1 LTFQLWHLFLLAS
14 ASLLGLLFV
23 LVLAEPGLPYDI
35 DDHLPS
41 PEDHEFMGLL
51 AALVDAPVTKAA
63 SIEVLTNGVAF
74 YPEELATI
82 ARARRSVHL
91 EAYVFHVS
99 AAADKLVDLLTE
111 RAHAGVRVRLVI
123 DAIGSW
129 RTPSAY
135 FDGLRAAGGEVA
147 WYQPVRW
154 HTLKR
159 FNNRTHRELI
169 VVDGE
174 VAFVGGAGF
183 AAWWDT
189 GPPGQPPWRDTMV
202 RLEGTIVTSVQ
213 AAFAENWLESTGQL
227 LTDPGSFAHC
237 RALGSQPAVG
247 TDAIVVTG
255 TPSAGRAT
263 RARMLFQLLI
273 AGARRSIRITSPYFL
288 PDRSMR
294 AELRKAVRRGVRVQ
308 VVVPGA
314 LNNHPIARRASR
326 RRYGDLLSGG
336 VEVLEYEPGMN
347 HSKVLLVDELWG
359 VVGSSNFDNRSFGL
373 NDELNLALPDRAL
386 AARLRED
393 FERDAALSRS
403 VDLLDW
409 RRRPMSERVLAL
421 LGALVERQQ

>member
-1 LTFQLWHLFLLAS
+1 MTFQLWHLFLLAS

-23 LVLAEPGLPYDI
+23 LVLVEPGLPYDI
-35 DDHLPS
+35 DDRLPS
-41 PEDHEFMGLL
+41 PEDHEFLGLL
-51 AALVDAPVTKAA
+51 AALVDAPVAKAA

-74 YPEELATI
+74 YAAEFAAI
-82 ARARRSVHL
+82 AGARRSVHL

-99 AAADKLVDLLTE
+99 AVADRLVSLLAE
-111 RAHAGVRVRLVI
+111 RARAGIRVRLVI

-174 VAFVGGAGF
+174 VAFVGGAGI
-183 AAWWDT
+183 ASWWDT

-213 AAFAENWLESTGQL
+213 SAFVENWLESTGRL
-227 LTDPGSFAHC
+227 LTDPGSFFHC
-237 RALGSQPAVG
+237 RALGSTPAVG
-247 TDAIVVTG
+247 SDAIVVTG

-273 AGARRSIRITSPYFL
+273 AGARRSIRIASPYFL

-314 LNNHPIARRASR
+314 FNNHPIARRASR
-326 RRYGDLLSGG
+326 RRYGDLLGAG

-347 HSKVLLVDELWG
+347 HSKVLLVDELWV

-393 FERDAALSRS
+393 FERDAALGSS
-403 VDLLDW
+403 IDLNAW
-409 RRRPMSERVLAL
+409 HRRPLSERLLAL

>member
-1 LTFQLWHLFLLAS
+1 VTFQLWHLFLLAS
-14 ASLLGLLFV
+14 ATLLGLLFV
-23 LVLAEPGLPYDI
+23 LVLAEPSLPYDI
-35 DDHLPS
+35 GNDLPS
-41 PEDHEFMGLL
+41 PEDHEFMGLV
-51 AALVDAPVTKAA
+51 AALVDAPIAKAA
-63 SIEVLTNGVAF
+63 SIEVLTDGVAF
-74 YPEELATI
+74 YPEEFMSI
-82 ARARRSVHL
+82 AHARHSVHL

-99 AAADKLVDLLTE
+99 AVADRLVRLLTE
-111 RAHAGVRVRLVI
+111 RARAGVHVRLVI

-129 RTPSAY
+129 RTPAAY

-169 VVDGE
+169 VIDGE
-174 VAFVGGAGF
+174 VAFVGGAGI
-183 AAWWDT
+183 ASWWDT

-237 RALGSQPAVG
+237 RAVSGPPAAG
-247 TDAIVVTG
+247 TDAIIVTG

-263 RARMLFQLLI
+263 RARMLFQLLV

-288 PDRSMR
+288 PDRSML
-294 AELRKAVRRGVRVQ
+294 AELQKAVRRGVLVQ
-308 VVVPGA
+308 VVVPGP

-326 RRYGDLLSGG
+326 RRYGDLLGAG
-336 VEVLEYEPGMN
+336 VEMLEYEPGMH
-347 HSKVLLVDELWG
+347 HSKVLLVDELWV

-373 NDELNLALPDRAL
+373 NDEINLALPDRAL
-386 AARLRED
+386 AERLRED
-393 FERDAALSRS
+393 FERDAALSRP
-403 VDLLDW
+403 VDLHAW
-409 RRRPMSERVLAL
+409 RARPMSERLLAL
-421 LGALVERQQ
+421 LGALLERQQ

>member
-1 LTFQLWHLFLLAS
+1 
-14 ASLLGLLFV
+14 
-23 LVLAEPGLPYDI
+23 
-35 DDHLPS
+35 
-41 PEDHEFMGLL
+41 
-51 AALVDAPVTKAA
+51 
-63 SIEVLTNGVAF
+63 
-74 YPEELATI
+74 
-82 ARARRSVHL
+82 
-91 EAYVFHVS
+91 VS
-99 AAADKLVDLLTE
+99 AVADRLVDLLTE
-111 RAHAGVRVRLVI
+111 RARAGVRVRLVI

-129 RTPSAY
+129 RTPTAY

-169 VVDGE
+169 VIDGD
-174 VAFVGGAGF
+174 VAFVGGAGI
-183 AAWWDT
+183 AYWWDT

-227 LTDPGSFAHC
+227 LTDPGSFTHC
-237 RALGSQPAVG
+237 RAVSSATAGGA
-247 TDAIVVTG
+247 DAIVVTG

-288 PDRSMR
+288 PDRSMQ
-294 AELRKAVRRGVRVQ
+294 AELQRAVRRGVRVQ

-314 LNNHPIARRASR
+314 FNNHPIARRASR
-326 RRYGDLLSGG
+326 RRYGNLLGAG
-336 VEVLEYEPGMN
+336 VELLEYEPGMN
-347 HSKVLLVDELWG
+347 HSKVLLVDELWV

-373 NDELNLALPDRAL
+373 NDEINLALPDRAL

-393 FERDAALSRS
+393 FERDAALSRP
-403 VDLLDW
+403 VDLHSW
-409 RRRPMSERVLAL
+409 RTRPMSERLLAL

>member
-1 LTFQLWHLFLLAS
+1 LTFELWHLFLLAS
-14 ASLLGLLFV
+14 ASLLGLLFM

-35 DDHLPS
+35 GDPLPS
-41 PEDHEFMGLL
+41 PENHEFMGLI
-51 AALVDAPVTKAA
+51 AALVDAPVAKAT
-63 SIEVLTNGVAF
+63 SIEVLTDGVEF
-74 YPEELATI
+74 YPQELASI

-91 EAYVFHVS
+91 EAYIFHVS
-99 AAADKLVDLLTE
+99 AVADRLVGLLTE
-111 RAHAGVRVRLVI
+111 RARAGVRVRLVI

-129 RTPSAY
+129 RTPTAY

-154 HTLKR
+154 HTMKR

-169 VVDGE
+169 VIDGD
-174 VAFVGGAGF
+174 VAFVGGAGI
-183 AAWWDT
+183 AYWWDT

-227 LTDPGSFAHC
+227 LTDPGSFSHC
-237 RALGSQPAVG
+237 RAVSSATAGGA
-247 TDAIVVTG
+247 DAIVVTG

-273 AGARRSIRITSPYFL
+273 AGARQSIRITSPYFL
-288 PDRSMR
+288 PDRSMQ
-294 AELRKAVRRGVRVQ
+294 AELQRAVRRGVRVQ

-314 LNNHPIARRASR
+314 FNNHPIARRASR
-326 RRYGDLLSGG
+326 RRYGNLLGAG

-347 HSKVLLVDELWG
+347 HSKVLLVDELWV

-373 NDELNLALPDRAL
+373 NDEINLALPDRAL

-393 FERDAALSRS
+393 FERDAALSRP
-403 VDLLDW
+403 VDLHSW
-409 RRRPMSERVLAL
+409 RTRPMSERLLAL

>member
-1 LTFQLWHLFLLAS
+1 MTFQLWHLFLLAS
-14 ASLLGLLFV
+14 AALLGLLFV

-35 DDHLPS
+35 DDRLPPS
-41 PEDHEFMGLL
+41 GDHEFLGLV
-51 AALVDAPVTKAA
+51 AALVDAPVAKAA
-63 SIEVLTNGVAF
+63 SIEVLTDGVEF
-74 YPEELATI
+74 YPAEFTAI

-91 EAYVFHVS
+91 EAYVFHAS
-99 AAADKLVDLLTE
+99 AVADRLMALLTQ
-111 RAHAGVRVRLVI
+111 RADAGVRVRLVI

-129 RTPSAY
+129 QTPRAY
-135 FDGLRAAGGEVA
+135 FARLRAAGGEVA

-174 VAFVGGAGF
+174 VAFVGGAGI
-183 AAWWDT
+183 ASWWDT

-237 RALGSQPAVG
+237 RAVGGPPAGG

-273 AGARRSIRITSPYFL
+273 AGAGRSVRITSPYFL
-288 PDRSMR
+288 PDGSMR
-294 AELRKAVRRGVRVQ
+294 AELRRAVQRGVRVQ
-308 VVVPGA
+308 VVVPGRF
-314 LNNHPIARRASR
+314 NNHPIARRASR
-326 RRYGDLLSGG
+326 RRFGDLLDAG
-336 VEVLEYEPGMN
+336 VELLEYEPGMN
-347 HSKVLLVDELWG
+347 HRKVLIVDDVWV

-373 NDELNLALPDRAL
+373 NDELNVAVPDRAL

-393 FERDAALSRS
+393 FERDAMLSTPVDLRSWRARS
-403 VDLLDW
+403 V
-409 RRRPMSERVLAL
+409 SERLLAM

>member
-1 LTFQLWHLFLLAS
+1 MTFQLWHLFLLAS

-189 GPPGQPPWRDTMV
+189 GPHGQPPWRDTMV

-336 VEVLEYEPGMN
+336 VQVLEYEPGMN
-347 HSKVLLVDELWG
+347 HSKVLLVDELWV

>member
-1 LTFQLWHLFLLAS
+1 MTFQLWHLFLLAS

-135 FDGLRAAGGEVA
+135 FNGLRAAGGEVA

-237 RALGSQPAVG
+237 RALGGQPAAG

-288 PDRSMR
+288 PDRCMR

-347 HSKVLLVDELWG
+347 HSKVLLVDELWV

-393 FERDAALSRS
+393 FERDAALSGA
-403 VDLLDW
+403 VDLRDW

>member
-1 LTFQLWHLFLLAS
+1 
-14 ASLLGLLFV
+14 
-23 LVLAEPGLPYDI
+23 
-35 DDHLPS
+35 
-41 PEDHEFMGLL
+41 MGLL

-135 FDGLRAAGGEVA
+135 FDGLRVAGGEVA

-273 AGARRSIRITSPYFL
+273 AGARR
-288 PDRSMR
+288 
-294 AELRKAVRRGVRVQ
+294 GVRVQ

-347 HSKVLLVDELWG
+347 HSKVLLVDELWV

>member
-1 LTFQLWHLFLLAS
+1 MTFELWHLFLLAS
-14 ASLLGLLFV
+14 ASLLGLLFM

-35 DDHLPS
+35 GNPLPS
-41 PEDHEFMGLL
+41 PENHEFMGLI
-51 AALVDAPVTKAA
+51 AALVDAPVAKAT
-63 SIEVLTNGVAF
+63 SIEVLTDAVEF
-74 YPEELATI
+74 YPQELASI

-91 EAYVFHVS
+91 EAYIFHVS
-99 AAADKLVDLLTE
+99 AVADRLVDLLTE
-111 RAHAGVRVRLVI
+111 RARAGVRVRLVI

-129 RTPSAY
+129 RTPTAY

-154 HTLKR
+154 HTMKR

-169 VVDGE
+169 VIDGD
-174 VAFVGGAGF
+174 VAFVGGAGI
-183 AAWWDT
+183 AYWWDT

-227 LTDPGSFAHC
+227 LTDPGSFSHC
-237 RALGSQPAVG
+237 RAVSSATAGGA
-247 TDAIVVTG
+247 DAIVVTG

-288 PDRSMR
+288 PDRSMQ
-294 AELRKAVRRGVRVQ
+294 AELQRAVRRGVRVQ

-314 LNNHPIARRASR
+314 FNNHPIARRASR
-326 RRYGDLLSGG
+326 RRYGNLLGAG

-347 HSKVLLVDELWG
+347 HSKVLLVDELWV

-373 NDELNLALPDRAL
+373 NDEINLALPDRAL

-393 FERDAALSRS
+393 FERDAALSRP
-403 VDLLDW
+403 VDLHSW
-409 RRRPMSERVLAL
+409 RTRPMSERLLAL

>member
-1 LTFQLWHLFLLAS
+1 MTFQLWHLFLLAS

-336 VEVLEYEPGMN
+336 VQVLEYEPGMN
-347 HSKVLLVDELWG
+347 HSKVLLVDELWV

>member
-1 LTFQLWHLFLLAS
+1 LTFELWHLFLLAS
-14 ASLLGLLFV
+14 ASLLGLLFM

-35 DDHLPS
+35 GNRLPS
-41 PEDHEFMGLL
+41 PENHEFMGLI
-51 AALVDAPVTKAA
+51 AALVDAPVAKAT
-63 SIEVLTNGVAF
+63 SIEVLTDAVEF
-74 YPEELATI
+74 YPQELASI
-82 ARARRSVHL
+82 AHARRSVHL
-91 EAYVFHVS
+91 EAYIFHVS
-99 AAADKLVDLLTE
+99 AVADRLVDLLTE
-111 RAHAGVRVRLVI
+111 RARAGVRVRLVI

-129 RTPSAY
+129 RTPTAY

-169 VVDGE
+169 VIDGD
-174 VAFVGGAGF
+174 VAFVGGAGI
-183 AAWWDT
+183 AYWWDT

-227 LTDPGSFAHC
+227 LTDPGSFSHC
-237 RALGSQPAVG
+237 RAVSSATAGGAE
-247 TDAIVVTG
+247 AIVVTG

-273 AGARRSIRITSPYFL
+273 AGARQSIRITSPYFL
-288 PDRSMR
+288 PDRSMQ
-294 AELRKAVRRGVRVQ
+294 AELQRAVRRGVRVQ

-314 LNNHPIARRASR
+314 FNNHPIARRASR
-326 RRYGDLLSGG
+326 RRYGNLLGAG

-347 HSKVLLVDELWG
+347 HSKVLLVDELWV

-373 NDELNLALPDRAL
+373 NDEINLALPDRSL

-393 FERDAALSRS
+393 FERDAALSRP
-403 VDLLDW
+403 VDLHSW
-409 RRRPMSERVLAL
+409 RTRPMSERLLAL

>member
-1 LTFQLWHLFLLAS
+1 MTFELWHLFLLAS
-14 ASLLGLLFV
+14 ASLLGLLFM

-35 DDHLPS
+35 GNPLPS
-41 PEDHEFMGLL
+41 PENHEFMGLI
-51 AALVDAPVTKAA
+51 AALVDAPVAKAT
-63 SIEVLTNGVAF
+63 SIEVLTDAVEF
-74 YPEELATI
+74 YPQELASI

-91 EAYVFHVS
+91 EAYIFHVS
-99 AAADKLVDLLTE
+99 AVADRLVDLLTE
-111 RAHAGVRVRLVI
+111 RARAGVRVRLVI

-129 RTPSAY
+129 RTPTAY

-169 VVDGE
+169 VIDGD
-174 VAFVGGAGF
+174 VAFVGGAGI
-183 AAWWDT
+183 AYWWDT

-227 LTDPGSFAHC
+227 LTDPGSFTHC
-237 RALGSQPAVG
+237 RAVSSATAGGA
-247 TDAIVVTG
+247 DAIVVTG

-288 PDRSMR
+288 PDRSMQ
-294 AELRKAVRRGVRVQ
+294 AELQRAVRRGVRVQ

-314 LNNHPIARRASR
+314 FNNHPIARRASR
-326 RRYGDLLSGG
+326 RRYGNLLGAG
-336 VEVLEYEPGMN
+336 VELLEYEPGMN
-347 HSKVLLVDELWG
+347 HSKVLLVDELWV

-373 NDELNLALPDRAL
+373 NDEINLALPDRAL

-393 FERDAALSRS
+393 FERDAALSRP
-403 VDLLDW
+403 VDLHSW
-409 RRRPMSERVLAL
+409 RTRPMSERLLAL

>member
-1 LTFQLWHLFLLAS
+1 MTFQLWHLFLLAS

-23 LVLAEPGLPYDI
+23 LVLVEPGLPYDI
-35 DDHLPS
+35 DDRLPS
-41 PEDHEFMGLL
+41 PEDHEFLGLL
-51 AALVDAPVTKAA
+51 AALVDAPVAKAA

-74 YPEELATI
+74 YAAEFAAI
-82 ARARRSVHL
+82 AGARRSVHL

-99 AAADKLVDLLTE
+99 AVADRLVSLLAE
-111 RAHAGVRVRLVI
+111 RARAGIRVRLVI

-174 VAFVGGAGF
+174 VAFVGGAGI
-183 AAWWDT
+183 ASWWDT

-213 AAFAENWLESTGQL
+213 SAFAENWLESTGQL
-227 LTDPGSFAHC
+227 LTDPGSFFHC
-237 RALGSQPAVG
+237 RALGSTPAVG
-247 TDAIVVTG
+247 SDAIVVTG

-273 AGARRSIRITSPYFL
+273 AGARRSIRIASPYFL

-314 LNNHPIARRASR
+314 FNNHPIARRASR
-326 RRYGDLLSGG
+326 RRYGDLLGAG

-347 HSKVLLVDELWG
+347 HSKVLLVDELWV

-393 FERDAALSRS
+393 FERDAALGSS
-403 VDLLDW
+403 IDLNAW
-409 RRRPMSERVLAL
+409 HRRPLSERLLAL

>member
-1 LTFQLWHLFLLAS
+1 MTFELWHLFLLAS
-14 ASLLGLLFV
+14 ASLLGLLFM

-35 DDHLPS
+35 GNPLPS
-41 PEDHEFMGLL
+41 PENHEFMGLI
-51 AALVDAPVTKAA
+51 AALVDAPVAKAT
-63 SIEVLTNGVAF
+63 SIEVLTDAVEF
-74 YPEELATI
+74 YPQELASI

-91 EAYVFHVS
+91 EAYIFHVS
-99 AAADKLVDLLTE
+99 AVADRLVDLLTE
-111 RAHAGVRVRLVI
+111 RARAGVRVRLVI

-129 RTPSAY
+129 RTPTAY

-169 VVDGE
+169 VIDGD
-174 VAFVGGAGF
+174 VAFVGGAGI
-183 AAWWDT
+183 AYWWDT
-189 GPPGQPPWRDTMV
+189 GPPGQPLWRDTMV

-227 LTDPGSFAHC
+227 LTDPGSFTHC
-237 RALGSQPAVG
+237 RAVSSATAGGA
-247 TDAIVVTG
+247 DAIVVTG

-288 PDRSMR
+288 PDRSMQ
-294 AELRKAVRRGVRVQ
+294 AELQRAVRRGVRVQ

-314 LNNHPIARRASR
+314 FNNHPIARRASR
-326 RRYGDLLSGG
+326 RRYGNLLGAG

-347 HSKVLLVDELWG
+347 HSKVLLVDELWV

-373 NDELNLALPDRAL
+373 NDEINLALPDRAL

-393 FERDAALSRS
+393 FERDAALSRP
-403 VDLLDW
+403 VDLHSW
-409 RRRPMSERVLAL
+409 RTRPMSERLLAL

>member
-1 LTFQLWHLFLLAS
+1 LTFELWHLFLLAS
-14 ASLLGLLFV
+14 ASLLGLLFM

-35 DDHLPS
+35 GNPLPS
-41 PEDHEFMGLL
+41 PENHEFMGLI
-51 AALVDAPVTKAA
+51 AALVDAPVAKAT
-63 SIEVLTNGVAF
+63 SIEVLTDAVEF
-74 YPEELATI
+74 YPQELASI

-91 EAYVFHVS
+91 EAYIFHVS
-99 AAADKLVDLLTE
+99 AVADRLVDLLTE
-111 RAHAGVRVRLVI
+111 RARAGVRVRLVI

-129 RTPSAY
+129 RTPTAY

-169 VVDGE
+169 VIDGD
-174 VAFVGGAGF
+174 VAFVGGAGI
-183 AAWWDT
+183 AYWWDT

-227 LTDPGSFAHC
+227 LTDPGSFTHC
-237 RALGSQPAVG
+237 RAVSSATAGGA
-247 TDAIVVTG
+247 DAIVVTG

-288 PDRSMR
+288 PDRSMQ
-294 AELRKAVRRGVRVQ
+294 AELQRAVRRGVRVQ

-314 LNNHPIARRASR
+314 FNNHPIARRASR
-326 RRYGDLLSGG
+326 RRYGNLLGAG
-336 VEVLEYEPGMN
+336 VELLEYEPGMN
-347 HSKVLLVDELWG
+347 HSKVLLVDELWV

-373 NDELNLALPDRAL
+373 NDEINLALPDRAL

-393 FERDAALSRS
+393 FERDAALSRP
-403 VDLLDW
+403 VDLHSW
-409 RRRPMSERVLAL
+409 RTRPMSERLLAL

>member
-1 LTFQLWHLFLLAS
+1 VTFELWHLFLLAS
-14 ASLLGLLFV
+14 AALLGLLLV
-23 LVLAEPGLPYDI
+23 LVLAEPGLPYAVNDR
-35 DDHLPS
+35 LPP
-41 PEDHEFMGLL
+41 PEDHEFVGLL
-51 AALVDAPVTKAA
+51 AALVDAPVAKAA
-63 SIEVLTNGVAF
+63 SVVVLTNAVEF
-74 YPEELATI
+74 YPAELAAI

-99 AAADKLVDLLTE
+99 DVADRFLRLLTE
-111 RAHAGVRVRLVI
+111 RARNGVRVRLVI

-129 RTPSAY
+129 RTPSTY
-135 FDGLRAAGGEVA
+135 FDELRAAGGEVG

-174 VAFVGGAGF
+174 VAFVGGAGI
-183 AAWWDT
+183 ASWWDT
-189 GPPGQPPWRDTMV
+189 GSPRQPPWRDTMV

-237 RALGSQPAVG
+237 RASGSLPAG
-247 TDAIVVTG
+247 GSDAIIVTG

-273 AGARRSIRITSPYFL
+273 AGARQSIRITSPYFL

-294 AELRKAVRRGVRVQ
+294 AELRKAVQRGVRVQ
-308 VVVPGA
+308 VVVPGRF
-314 LNNHPIARRASR
+314 NNHPIARRASR
-326 RRYGDLLSGG
+326 RRYGDLLDAG
-336 VEVLEYEPGMN
+336 VELLEYEPGMN
-347 HSKVLLVDELWG
+347 HCKVLIVDEVWVIG
-359 VVGSSNFDNRSFGL
+359 GSSNFDNRSFGL
-373 NDELNLALPDRAL
+373 NDELNLAVPDRAL

-393 FERDAALSRS
+393 FERDVALSRP
-403 VDLLDW
+403 VDLHAW
-409 RRRPMSERVLAL
+409 RARPLSERLLAL
-421 LGALVERQQ
+421 LGALLERQQ

>member
-1 LTFQLWHLFLLAS
+1 MTIQLWHLFLLAS

-23 LVLAEPGLPYDI
+23 LVLVEPGLPYDI
-35 DDHLPS
+35 DDRLPS

-51 AALVDAPVTKAA
+51 AALVDAPVAKAA
-63 SIEVLTNGVAF
+63 SIEALTNGGSF
-74 YPEELATI
+74 YPKELTTI

-99 AAADKLVDLLTE
+99 AVTDKLVDLLIE
-111 RAHAGVRVRLVI
+111 RARSGVRVRLVV

-129 RTPSAY
+129 QTPSAY

-183 AAWWDT
+183 ASWWDT

-237 RALGSQPAVG
+237 RALGSRAAVG

-273 AGARRSIRITSPYFL
+273 AGARRSIRISSPYFL

-294 AELRKAVRRGVRVQ
+294 AELRRAVRRGVSVQ

-326 RRYGDLLSGG
+326 RRYGDLLGAG
-336 VEVLEYEPGMN
+336 VQVLEYEPGMN
-347 HSKVLLVDELWG
+347 HSKVLLVDDLWV

-393 FERDAALSRS
+393 FERDAALSRP
-403 VDLLDW
+403 VDLHAWD
-409 RRRPMSERVLAL
+409 RRPWSERLLAL

>member
-1 LTFQLWHLFLLAS
+1 MSFQLWHLFLLAS

-23 LVLAEPGLPYDI
+23 LVLAEPGLPYSI
-35 DDHLPS
+35 DDRLPS
-41 PEDHEFMGLL
+41 PEDHKFMGLL
-51 AALVDAPVTKAA
+51 AALVDAPVAKAA

-82 ARARRSVHL
+82 AHARHSVHL

-99 AAADKLVDLLTE
+99 AVTDNLVDLLTE
-111 RAHAGVRVRLVI
+111 RALAGIRVRLVI

-183 AAWWDT
+183 ASWWDT

-202 RLEGTIVTSVQ
+202 RLEGPIVTSIQ

-227 LTDPGSFAHC
+227 LTDPGSFAYC
-237 RALGSQPAVG
+237 RALGGQPAVG
-247 TDAIVVTG
+247 SDAIVVTG

-294 AELRKAVRRGVRVQ
+294 AELRNAVRRGVRVQ

-314 LNNHPIARRASR
+314 FNNHPIARRASR
-326 RRYGDLLSGG
+326 RRYGDLLGAG

-347 HSKVLLVDELWG
+347 HSKVLLVDELWV

-373 NDELNLALPDRAL
+373 NDEINLALPDRAL
-386 AARLRED
+386 AARLYDD
-393 FERDAALSRS
+393 FERDVARSRS
-403 VDLLDW
+403 VDLRDW
-409 RRRPMSERVLAL
+409 HRRPMSERVLAL

>member
-1 LTFQLWHLFLLAS
+1 MTFELWHLFLLAS
-14 ASLLGLLFV
+14 ASLLGLLFM

-35 DDHLPS
+35 GDPLPS
-41 PEDHEFMGLL
+41 PENHEFMGLI
-51 AALVDAPVTKAA
+51 AALVDAPVAKAT
-63 SIEVLTNGVAF
+63 SIEVLTDGVEF
-74 YPEELATI
+74 YPQELASI

-91 EAYVFHVS
+91 EAYIFHVS
-99 AAADKLVDLLTE
+99 AVADRLVGLLTE
-111 RAHAGVRVRLVI
+111 RARAGVRVRLVI

-129 RTPSAY
+129 RTPTAY

-154 HTLKR
+154 HTMKR

-169 VVDGE
+169 VIDGD
-174 VAFVGGAGF
+174 VAFVGGAGI
-183 AAWWDT
+183 AYWWDT

-227 LTDPGSFAHC
+227 LTDPGSFSHC
-237 RALGSQPAVG
+237 RAVSSATAGGA
-247 TDAIVVTG
+247 DAIVVTG

-273 AGARRSIRITSPYFL
+273 AGARQSIRITSPYFL
-288 PDRSMR
+288 PDRSMQ
-294 AELRKAVRRGVRVQ
+294 AELQRAVRRGVRVQ

-314 LNNHPIARRASR
+314 FNNHPIARRASR
-326 RRYGDLLSGG
+326 RRYGNLLGAG

-347 HSKVLLVDELWG
+347 HSKVLLVDELWV

-373 NDELNLALPDRAL
+373 NDEINLALPDRAL

-393 FERDAALSRS
+393 FERDAALSRP
-403 VDLLDW
+403 VDLHSW
-409 RRRPMSERVLAL
+409 RTRPMSERLLAL

>member
-1 LTFQLWHLFLLAS
+1 MTFQLWHLFLLAS

-159 FNNRTHRELI
+159 FNNRAHRELI

-347 HSKVLLVDELWG
+347 HSKVLLVDELWV

>member
-1 LTFQLWHLFLLAS
+1 MTFELWHLFLLVS

-23 LVLAEPGLPYDI
+23 LVLAEPGLPYQI
-35 DDHLPS
+35 NERLPP
-41 PEDHEFMGLL
+41 PEDHEFVGLI
-51 AALVDAPVTKAA
+51 AALVDAPVAKAA
-63 SIEVLTNGVAF
+63 SIRVLTNAVEF
-74 YPEELATI
+74 YPEEFAAI
-82 ARARRSVHL
+82 ARARHSVHL

-99 AAADKLVDLLTE
+99 AVADRLVSLLTE
-111 RAHAGVRVRLVI
+111 RARAGVRVRLVI

-135 FDGLRAAGGEVA
+135 FDALRAAGGEVG

-174 VAFVGGAGF
+174 VAFVGGAGI
-183 AAWWDT
+183 ASWWDT

-213 AAFAENWLESTGQL
+213 AAFAENWLESTGHL
-227 LTDPGSFAHC
+227 LTDPGSFVHC
-237 RALGSQPAVG
+237 RALSIPPSGGAE
-247 TDAIVVTG
+247 AIVVTG

-273 AGARRSIRITSPYFL
+273 AGARSSIRITSPYFL

-294 AELRKAVRRGVRVQ
+294 AELRGAVLRGVRVQ

-326 RRYGDLLSGG
+326 RRYGDLLAAG
-336 VEVLEYEPGMN
+336 VELLEYAPSMN
-347 HSKVLLVDELWG
+347 HSKVLIVDGLWV

-373 NDELNLALPDRAL
+373 NDEINLAVPDRAL
-386 AARLRED
+386 AARLIED
-393 FERDAALSRS
+393 FEADAALSRP
-403 VDLLDW
+403 VDLLSW
-409 RRRPMSERVLAL
+409 RKRPMSERLLAL
-421 LGALVERQQ
+421 AGALIERQQ

>member
-1 LTFQLWHLFLLAS
+1 MTFQLWHLFLLAS

-35 DDHLPS
+35 DDRLPS
-41 PEDHEFMGLL
+41 PEDHEFMGLI
-51 AALVDAPVTKAA
+51 AALVDAPVAKAA
-63 SIEVLTNGVAF
+63 SVRVLTNAVEF
-74 YPEELATI
+74 YPEEFATI

-99 AAADKLVDLLTE
+99 AVADRLASLLTE
-111 RAHAGVRVRLVI
+111 RARAGVRVRLVI

-135 FDGLRAAGGEVA
+135 FDALRAAGGEVG

-174 VAFVGGAGF
+174 VAFVGGAGI
-183 AAWWDT
+183 ASWWDT
-189 GPPGQPPWRDTMV
+189 GSPGQPPWRDTMV

-237 RALGSQPAVG
+237 RALGNQPAVG
-247 TDAIVVTG
+247 ADAIVVTG

-263 RARMLFQLLI
+263 RVRMLFQLLI

-294 AELRKAVRRGVRVQ
+294 AELRKAVRRGVLVQ
-308 VVVPGA
+308 VIVPGA
-314 LNNHPIARRASR
+314 FNNHPIARRASR

-347 HSKVLLVDELWG
+347 HSKVLLVDELWV

-386 AARLRED
+386 AARLRKD

-403 VDLLDW
+403 VDLRDW
-409 RRRPMSERVLAL
+409 RQRPMSERLLAL
-421 LGALVERQQ
+421 LGAMLERQQ

>member
-1 LTFQLWHLFLLAS
+1 MTFELWHLFLLAS
-14 ASLLGLLFV
+14 ASLLGLLFM

-35 DDHLPS
+35 GNPLPS
-41 PEDHEFMGLL
+41 PENHEFMGLI
-51 AALVDAPVTKAA
+51 AALVDAPVAKAT
-63 SIEVLTNGVAF
+63 SIEVLTDAVEF
-74 YPEELATI
+74 YPQELASI

-91 EAYVFHVS
+91 EAYIFHVS
-99 AAADKLVDLLTE
+99 AVADRLVDLLTE
-111 RAHAGVRVRLVI
+111 RARAGVRVRLVI

-129 RTPSAY
+129 RTPTAY

-169 VVDGE
+169 VIDGD
-174 VAFVGGAGF
+174 VAFVGGAGI
-183 AAWWDT
+183 AYWWDT

-227 LTDPGSFAHC
+227 LTDPGSFTHC
-237 RALGSQPAVG
+237 RAVSSATAGGA
-247 TDAIVVTG
+247 DAIVVTG

-288 PDRSMR
+288 PDRSMQ
-294 AELRKAVRRGVRVQ
+294 AELQRAVRRGVRVQ

-314 LNNHPIARRASR
+314 FNNHPIARRASR
-326 RRYGDLLSGG
+326 RRYGNLLGAG

-347 HSKVLLVDELWG
+347 HSKVLLVDELWV

-373 NDELNLALPDRAL
+373 NDEINLALPDRAL

-393 FERDAALSRS
+393 FERDAALSRP
-403 VDLLDW
+403 VDLHSW
-409 RRRPMSERVLAL
+409 RTRPMSERLLAL